1 MGFGSDELGFR
12 ILILQFGQVISPEY
26 QFNHVYIK
34 DEKTYV
40 IEMWYLNEII
50 LPEMCKRC

>member
-1 MGFGSDELGFR
+1 MYPGYCDIKEKYMGFGSDKLGFR

-40 IEMWYLNEII
+40 IEM
-50 LPEMCKRC
+50 